1 MCADDTIKRRQFIKT
16 AAAIG
21 ASAGITVDNVENH
34 ELARRVT
41 EKV

>member
-1 MCADDTIKRRQFIKT
+1 MSADDTIRRLQFIKT

-21 ASAGITVDNVENH
+21 ASAGITVDNGEDH
-34 ELARRVT
+34 ELALWVT